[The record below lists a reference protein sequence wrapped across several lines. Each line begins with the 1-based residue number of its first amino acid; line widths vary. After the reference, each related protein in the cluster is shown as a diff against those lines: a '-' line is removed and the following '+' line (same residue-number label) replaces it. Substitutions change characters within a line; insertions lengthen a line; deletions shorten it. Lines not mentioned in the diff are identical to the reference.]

1 MSLTTASFQ
10 PSSNVFTLLPPE
22 VWRQILRSMD
32 IETLFNM
39 CEAAPDLAS
48 LAFSATTMKIVR
60 IDPETDFGTVQKFL
74 KQTRIGVALGKHMT
88 VVSTSV
94 DVREL
99 HFTDCVALPPGVVI
113 HCARSCCNIRELHC
127 VGCVVEPD
135 KLFVLLSKTLH
146 GLDKL
151 EWSLHWKDY
160 YVSKLDSHVTD
171 EIRWYRR
178 KEGPRLRS
186 MYVEVAVTCANADL
200 LLAFCDRCPVLRNL
214 HVHAVLDKPPGTSC
228 DAMSPELHN
237 PAFLVLMVNLFSI
250 EDLTTLK
257 YSCQQETPLKLAAL
271 LEAHEP
277 IRMFSLQD
285 HVRYNFAAVTD
296 KPKTNVS
303 PVWLS
308 DVVTQN
314 MSLRCFEQATV
325 CLEANIG
332 APSLFVQ
339 ATASPECWSHIRG
352 LTLALSYPY
361 KATCAS
367 HFAVMHKG
375 YVEPMRRFFDTC
387 VSKITELNMT
397 AFHFG
402 VDCDGCKLVASALPK
417 LRALALPPCGV
428 FLADSLQSLADGCHL
443 LEHLDVRLSPFR
455 CATSPCTVCQL
466 PLRFAGSSFELLQKR
481 TRLRRLTIDETVKVA
496 NLAFLSECRVEEL
509 RLSLDGVIDEYLAEF
524 PTELGDRLA
533 LNTRLASLT
542 LVACELSLSERV
554 ARTLWQVESLR
565 HLCILTAASQTQSAA
580 KDFFE
585 SLGSRM
591 PRLLSAHAHYVC
603 DGRNVRSSCIRQ
615 WRRHCGMEPSERTWR
630 AAQGVYLDDKP
641 CRGRLCCVDTFI
653 GLVRPRNR
661 C

>member
-1 MSLTTASFQ
+1 
-10 PSSNVFTLLPPE
+10 
-22 VWRQILRSMD
+22 
-32 IETLFNM
+32 
-39 CEAAPDLAS
+39 
-48 LAFSATTMKIVR
+48 
-60 IDPETDFGTVQKFL
+60 
-74 KQTRIGVALGKHMT
+74 
-88 VVSTSV
+88 
-94 DVREL
+94 
-99 HFTDCVALPPGVVI
+99 
-113 HCARSCCNIRELHC
+113 
-127 VGCVVEPD
+127 
-135 KLFVLLSKTLH
+135 
-146 GLDKL
+146 
-151 EWSLHWKDY
+151 
-160 YVSKLDSHVTD
+160 
-171 EIRWYRR
+171 
-178 KEGPRLRS
+178 

-214 HVHAVLDKPPGTSC
+214 HVHAVLETPPGTSC

-237 PAFLVLMVNLFSI
+237 PAFLVLMANMFSI

-339 ATASPECWSHIRG
+339 ATASPERWSHIRG

-387 VSKITELNMT
+387 VSKIAELNMT

-417 LRALALPPCGV
+417 LRALALPPCGF
-428 FLADSLQSLADGCHL
+428 FLADSLQSLADGCLL
-443 LEHLDVRLSPFR
+443 LEHLD
-455 CATSPCTVCQL
+455 
-466 PLRFAGSSFELLQKR
+466 KR

-542 LVACELSLSERV
+542 LVACQLSLSERV
-554 ARTLWQVESLR
+554 AKNLWQVESLR
-565 HLCILTAASQTQSAA
+565 HLCILTAASQTRSAA

-591 PRLLSAHAHYVC
+591 PRLLSAHAYYVC
-603 DGRNVRSSCIRQ
+603 DGRNVRSSWIPR
-615 WRRHCGMEPSERTWR
+615 WRRDCGMEPSEGTSR

-641 CRGRLCCVDTFI
+641 CLGRLCCVDTFI